1 MKILIQMAFHH
12 RPIGSKGWQT
22 CREKQT
28 INIITHAIRFA
39 YMPNDFPNVTVMTDS
54 HLGSPTTLACIQVV
68 EITMEKAAKVIDYL
82 NSNKNVQARL
92 DIVAQD
98 ETMPV

>member
-1 MKILIQMAFHH
+1 MKILIQMIYHH
-12 RPIGSKGWQT
+12 PSIRGKGWQT
-22 CREKQT
+22 RREKES
-28 INIITHAIRFA
+28 INIISHAIRFA

>member
-1 MKILIQMAFHH
+1 MKILIQMVFHH

-28 INIITHAIRFA
+28 INIITHAVRFA

-68 EITMEKAAKVIDYL
+68 DITMEKAAKVINYL
-82 NSNKNVQARL
+82 NSNKNVQASL
-92 DIVAQD
+92 DIVAQE
-98 ETMPV
+98 ETIPV